1 MFATRSS
8 YLRNSTARMA
18 ILASGLCLL
27 AAPALAQQVAANT
40 GASAGEVETV
50 VITGTAFNP
59 ETAPAKASLET
70 TEPQTIISKSY
81 IQDSVAETGTY
92 TTILAI
98 APSMTGS
105 DLNGPGLSDGGV
117 KNTLRGIPDGSF
129 DITFDGI
136 PFGDTNGPSHHSESY
151 FPASV
156 LGNVVVDRGP
166 GNAGN
171 MGPATYGG
179 SVNLFS
185 ETLTPDRHLR
195 ISGTGGTWNT
205 SEANLNVQTGDF
217 DVAGL
222 NNRAMFNFQDTN
234 TGGYLTL
241 NSSAAQNFLF
251 KTQTDIAPGWTL
263 TALADYNGL
272 FQQLED
278 NAGTTPAQLVAYG
291 KNFAL
296 QNTNPNEGTYAPYNH
311 VHKKTD
317 MDYLRLQGD
326 LGHGIKI
333 DNTAYTYAYVNK
345 TESTVSVFQTAAD
358 IASGITENNV
368 GSPTVSNGSVVNGV
382 NFPND
387 VPGYTKQN
395 AYRNFGDIFR
405 LSDDYDLGWL
415 RGQVRTGVWW
425 EHSSSQRARSDYDAT
440 QCQASSVGCD
450 PWHQHTYADSRLFTG
465 QKATAIGSNQ
475 LPGAAQT
482 GNTNFYEYYEHSGW
496 DQYQPFVEL
505 EMHPFTDDL
514 TVTPGFKYV
523 WWNHYVNAP
532 LEQKSKPVVAV
543 NQQFTTTQDL
553 PFATVNYKIE
563 PSWSVYFEF
572 AKGIYIPDISAFE
585 QKVPTATFPKAETT
599 TNYQFGTVYYADNWT
614 FDGDFY
620 YIGINNNYTSSA
632 CTATGP
638 FAGPSGETCFVNT
651 GSATYKG
658 IEGEGTY
665 AFDGMLQGLSVFG
678 NASLM
683 SSKTQGKWIKSAP
696 MWTAATGIFY
706 KMDEWKLSLIDKLVG
721 QQYSD
726 TSNSQF
732 YKLGAYNQ
740 MDFKGSYSFSNYE
753 FSMGIYNLLNSRS
766 LAAVT
771 INDSAPIGGTSV
783 NDYANR
789 QSSLDQYFFQASRS
803 VQFTV
808 TAHY

>member
-1 MFATRSS
+1 MSATRSS

-27 AAPALAQQVAANT
+27 AAPAIAQQVAANT

-117 KNTLRGIPDGSF
+117 KNTLRGLPDGSF
-129 DITFDGI
+129 GINFDGI
-136 PFGDTNGPSHHSESY
+136 PFGDTNGPTHHSESY
-151 FPASV
+151 FPASTI
-156 LGNVVVDRGP
+156 GSIDVDRGP

-171 MGPATYGG
+171 IGPSTYGG

-185 ETLTPDRHLR
+185 EALTPDRHLR

-205 SEANLNVQTGDF
+205 SEGNLNVQTGDF

-222 NNRAMFNFQDTN
+222 NNRAMVNIQDTN

-241 NSSAAQNFLF
+241 QSSAAQNYLI
-251 KTQTDIAPGWTL
+251 KTQTDLAPGWTL
-263 TALADYNGL
+263 TAFADYNGL

-278 NAGTTPAQLVAYG
+278 NAGATPAQLVAYG

-296 QNTNPNEGTYAPYNH
+296 QNTNPNLGTYAPYNH

-326 LGHGIKI
+326 LGNGIKI

-345 TESTVSVFQTAAD
+345 TLSTTSVLQTAAD
-358 IASGITENNV
+358 IAKGITE
-368 GSPTVSNGSVVNGV
+368 GNGSIVNGAS
-382 NFPND
+382 FPND

-395 AYRNFGDIFR
+395 AYRNWGDIFR
-405 LSDDYDLGWL
+405 LSDDYDFGWL
-415 RGQVRTGVWW
+415 HGQVRTGVWW

-440 QCQASSVGCD
+440 QCNASSVGCD

-465 QKATAIGSNQ
+465 LKANAITSSQ
-475 LPGAAQT
+475 LPPAIQN
-482 GNTNFYEYYEHSGW
+482 GNTNYYEYYEHSGW

-505 EMHPFTDDL
+505 EMHPLTDDL
-514 TVTPGFKYV
+514 TITPGFKYV
-523 WWNHYVNAP
+523 WWNHYVNAL
-532 LEQKSKPVVAV
+532 LEQKTKPVVPV
-543 NQQFTTTQDL
+543 IQQFTTTQDL
-553 PFATVNYKIE
+553 PFVTVNYKLE
-563 PSWSVYFEF
+563 PSWSVYFQY

-614 FDGDFY
+614 FDGDVY
-620 YIGINNNYTSSA
+620 YIGVNNNYTSSA
-632 CTATGP
+632 CTATGL
-638 FAGPSGETCFVNT
+638 FAGPPGETCFVNT

-658 IEGEGTY
+658 IEAEGTY

-678 NASLM
+678 NGSLM
-683 SSKTQGKWIKSAP
+683 SSKSQGLWIKSAP
-696 MWTAATGIFY
+696 MWTSAMGVFY

-726 TSNSQF
+726 TANTTF

-753 FSMGIYNLLNSRS
+753 FTMGIYNLLNSRS
-766 LAAVT
+766 LAAVS
-771 INDSAPIGGTSV
+771 INDASPIGGTSV

-808 TAHY
+808 TANY

>member
-59 ETAPAKASLET
+59 DTAPAKASLET
-70 TEPQTIISKSY
+70 TEPQTIIGKSY

-117 KNTLRGIPDGSF
+117 KNTLRGIADGSF

-205 SEANLNVQTGDF
+205 SEGNLNVQTGDF

-222 NNRAMFNFQDTN
+222 NNRAMVNIQDTN

-241 NSSAAQNFLF
+241 QSSAAQNYLI

-278 NAGTTPAQLVAYG
+278 NAGATPAQLVAYG
-291 KNFAL
+291 KNFAM

-326 LGHGIKI
+326 VGHGIKI

-358 IASGITENNV
+358 IAKGITENNV

-395 AYRNFGDIFR
+395 AYRNWGDILR
-405 LSDDYDLGWL
+405 VSDDYDFGWIS
-415 RGQVRTGVWW
+415 GQVRTGVWW

-465 QKATAIGSNQ
+465 QKTIGSNQ
-475 LPGAAQT
+475 LPLATQT

-620 YIGINNNYTSSA
+620 YIGVNNNYTSSA

-651 GSATYKG
+651 GAATYKG
-658 IEGEGTY
+658 LEGEGTY

-683 SSKTQGKWIKSAP
+683 SSKSQGLWLKSAP

-726 TSNSQF
+726 TANTQF

-771 INDSAPIGGTSV
+771 INDAAPIGGTSV